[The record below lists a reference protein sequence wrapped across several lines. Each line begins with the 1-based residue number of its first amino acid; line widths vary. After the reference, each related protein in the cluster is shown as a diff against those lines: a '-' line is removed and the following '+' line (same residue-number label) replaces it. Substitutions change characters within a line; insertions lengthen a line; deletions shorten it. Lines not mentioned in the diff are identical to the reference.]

1 MSKQDN
7 ILIIDDSPVQAKM
20 LKSILEDDYTITL
33 ANTAEAGLDC
43 ARNGSFCLVLLDV
56 VMPGMDG
63 FGLLKRLQE
72 EVVTQHTPVI
82 LITSLSDVE
91 HEERGP
97 TLGAVDYITKPYHP
111 PIVRARIHTQV
122 KLYRYQQQIE
132 QRAMLDPMTGI
143 SNRRSY
149 DACCHQKWQDAIRL
163 GLPLSLCMMDIDK
176 FKVYNDT
183 FGHPAGDKVICS
195 VAQTAHH
202 YLRRSTDFLARYGG
216 EEFVAIS
223 IGSETAEAFEQ
234 LKRLRQA
241 VEDLHIPHNPEA
253 SPWVTVSIGGITVQ
267 PKQGDVYD
275 TYLKVA
281 DAMLYDAKRL
291 GRNRVIWSNGKLEQL
306 KEK

>member
-91 HEERGP
+91 HEERGL

-143 SNRRSY
+143 SHRRSY